1 MQKGLSS
8 LLVAPLYI
16 VGFVLVGLLSA
27 YLTFKVMSFSKT
39 VEAPDLS
46 GKSVIEAND
55 LLTRKGL
62 NMKIEGEDY
71 DPLILSGRII
81 RQDIPPG
88 SKVKEQ
94 RGIRVILSKGPKVWS
109 VPDIAGST
117 LSEAESILAKSG
129 LRVNKVIRVHS
140 DTIESGRII
149 AQRPTP
155 DEAIKESI
163 SLVVSS
169 GPYAIIYYSP
179 DFTNKRKEEVMTI
192 AERTGLKIEFSG
204 AGSMVRSQ
212 RPKPN
217 SVIRSGETIYLQMEG
232 EAY

>member
-8 LLVAPLYI
+8 LLMVPLYI
-16 VGFVLVGLLSA
+16 VGFVLVGILSA

-39 VEAPDLS
+39 VEVPDLS

-71 DPLILSGRII
+71 DPLIVSGHII
-81 RQDIPPG
+81 RQDIPTG

-94 RGIRVILSKGPKVWS
+94 RGIRVILSKGPKVRS
-109 VPDIAGST
+109 VPDIAGSA

-140 DTIESGRII
+140 NTIESGRII
-149 AQRPTP
+149 AQRPSP

-179 DFTNKRKEEVMTI
+179 DFTSKSKEEVMTI
-192 AERTGLKIEFSG
+192 AEKMGLKIEFSG

-212 RPKPN
+212 KPKPN